1 MKSIFVIGDT
11 HFGHEKLLSAVQ
23 PDGSPLRPFSSA
35 EEMDEALIENWNSV
49 VTPSD
54 TVYHLGDV
62 CIPRSGIKCLL
73 RCNGRK
79 ILFRG
84 NHDSNFKLK
93 ELAKYFDDIRGCFYR
108 DGVVF
113 SHFPVHPSNLKGP
126 YKGNVHGHL
135 HCHLIYRDSD
145 IDRRYFNSCVERNN
159 FTPVS
164 YDTVKKYFELSWQNR

>member
-1 MKSIFVIGDT
+1 MKSVFIIGDT

-62 CIPRSGIKCLL
+62 CIPRTGIKCLL

-93 ELAKYFDDIRGCFYR
+93 ELANYFDDIRGCFYR

-164 YDTVKKYFELSWQNR
+164 YDTVKKYFELS

>member
-1 MKSIFVIGDT
+1 LKSIFVIGDT

-164 YDTVKKYFELSWQNR
+164 YDTVKKYFELS

>member
-164 YDTVKKYFELSWQNR
+164 YDTVKKYFELS

>member
-54 TVYHLGDV
+54 TVYLLGDV

-164 YDTVKKYFELSWQNR
+164 YDTVKKYFELS

>member
-1 MKSIFVIGDT
+1 MKSIFVISDT
-11 HFGHEKLLSAVQ
+11 HFGHERLLSAVQ
-23 PDGSPLRPFSSA
+23 PDGSPLRPFSSVD
-35 EEMDEALIENWNSV
+35 EMDEALIENWNSV

-79 ILFRG
+79 VLFRG
-84 NHDSNFKLK
+84 NHDSKFKLK
-93 ELAKYFDDIRGCFYR
+93 ELAEYFDDVRGCFYR
-108 DGVVF
+108 DGLVF
-113 SHFPVHPSNLKGP
+113 SHFPVHPSNLHGP

-135 HCHLIYRDSD
+135 HCHLIYRDND

-164 YDTVKKYFELSWQNR
+164 YDTVKKCFEPSQ